1 MVIMQKILLVI
12 ALFIAAVL
20 AITYIPMMM
29 NAEQKTP
36 GYEKW
41 GKLAV
46 EHVREEYPNAS
57 LIDYLYVGRDTEQEA
72 TIETFKLW
80 LREGSQEF
88 GVYAYIKYETKTERL
103 IGIDTEETSR

>member
-12 ALFIAAVL
+12 ALFIAGVL
-20 AITYIPMMM
+20 AVTYIPMMM

-72 TIETFKLW
+72 TVETFKLW

-88 GVYAYIKYETKTERL
+88 GVYAYIKYETKTEEL
-103 IGIDTEETSR
+103 IGINTEETSR